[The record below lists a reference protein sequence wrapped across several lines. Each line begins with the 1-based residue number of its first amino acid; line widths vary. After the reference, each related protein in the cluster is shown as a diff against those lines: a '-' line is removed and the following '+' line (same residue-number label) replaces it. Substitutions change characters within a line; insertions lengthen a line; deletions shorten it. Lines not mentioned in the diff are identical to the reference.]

1 MRCVC
6 MELATSS
13 EAAECGQTDKTAVSG
28 WRRSFNVLQEEGKL
42 IFLVS
47 TFLNFLE
54 YDSFLKK

>member
-1 MRCVC
+1 